1 MCTYQCTL
9 PLQNKPSEYVLH
21 NLEIGMQSQDS
32 ESGQCNLEIAKF
44 SDCTEQMKGL
54 EPEWSNL
61 YVLITHHTEMH
72 NREL

>member
-1 MCTYQCTL
+1 
-9 PLQNKPSEYVLH
+9 
-21 NLEIGMQSQDS
+21 MQSQDS

-54 EPEWSNL
+54 EPEYSNL
-61 YVLITHHTEMH
+61 KVFLITHNTEMH